1 MFREKA
7 KKYDDLMSLVL
18 KVSGVVPVLGI
29 VSAFCYEKSYF
40 KVLGIDL
47 GNIFEIRDLLNSSVF
62 FVFPT
67 FALMMLGYLFGG
79 ISEKERGSNSES
91 NNSSSKHSV
100 SSWFPYIV
108 FFSIVV
114 STVVFALVGIRASAT
129 YMGVAL
135 TGIFILRFYGI
146 RYFIQSKIDLEIV
159 LAIFFLAGFLAL
171 VAGVG
176 AESAYR
182 DVRNKSDKLPDVFFQ
197 NGQTITEDLYLLRNL
212 STGTIAM
219 NGNYEISFFASDTN
233 MRIDFQ
239 KQKPWQ
245 GIICAWFSVES
256 ACKP

>member
-1 MFREKA
+1 MFEEKA
-7 KKYDDLMSLVL
+7 KKYDDLISLVL

-40 KVLGIDL
+40 LVLGVDL

-79 ISEKERGSNSES
+79 MSEKETGSNSE
-91 NNSSSKHSV
+91 NRNSSSKKTITT
-100 SSWFPYIV
+100 WFPYV
-108 FFSIVV
+108 VLFSVAV

-135 TGIFILRFYGI
+135 TGIFLIQFYGY
-146 RYFIQSKIDLEIV
+146 RYFIQSKIDFEIV
-159 LAIFFLAGFLAL
+159 AAILFLAGCLVL

-176 AESAYR
+176 AENAYA
-182 DVRNKSDKLPDVFFQ
+182 DVKNRSEKMPEVFFQ
-197 NGQTITEDLYLLRNL
+197 NSQTIKEDLFLLRNL
-212 STGTIAM
+212 STGSIVM
-219 NGNYEISFFASDTN
+219 NVDNEISFFASNTD

-239 KQKPWQ
+239 KRNPWQ
-245 GIICAWFSVES
+245 GIICVWFSIES
-256 ACKP
+256 ACK